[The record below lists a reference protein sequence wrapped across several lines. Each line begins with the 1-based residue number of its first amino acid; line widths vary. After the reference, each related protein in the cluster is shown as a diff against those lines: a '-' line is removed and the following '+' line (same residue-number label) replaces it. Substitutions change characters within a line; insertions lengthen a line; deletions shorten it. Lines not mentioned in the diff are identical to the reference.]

1 MIGHTSIILLS
12 VGLRWHAAGGHVGC
26 VLSPAL
32 FGDVSPVLF
41 LDIAHAGNVSGNFR
55 KSK

>member
-12 VGLRWHAAGGHVGC
+12 VGLRWHAAGGREGC
-26 VLSPAL
+26 VVSPAL

-55 KSK
+55 KSR